1 MVYVITVT
9 CMYSLQ
15 PPSEHLS
22 RFGGKGDVIGG
33 NDLSKIKKKEQQNL
47 FGSEKGRLFEFLS
60 NQHSSS
66 RVLPLLYNP
75 RQVTILPF
83 SAFSEKSH
91 VIALAGFHIFQFSC
105 RFTCSHFVCMN
116 KRWLNSIILK
126 ITGKLFCFIY
136 IHNNIHWF

>member
-33 NDLSKIKKKEQQNL
+33 QRPIENKKKEQQNL
-47 FGSEKGRLFEFLS
+47 FGGEKGRLFEFLS

-91 VIALAGFHIFQFSC
+91 VIALAGFHIFQF
-105 RFTCSHFVCMN
+105 FVQIYMF
-116 KRWLNSIILK
+116 S
-126 ITGKLFCFIY
+126 FCVYEQALAKF
-136 IHNNIHWF
+136 HHPQDHR